1 MAKKPGNWIQGAI
14 KHKGALTKKA
24 EKAGGLTKGGSIK
37 SKFLSKAAHSKDPTT
52 RSQANLAKT
61 LSKMSGKGKK

>member
-1 MAKKPGNWIQGAI
+1 MAKKSGNWIQSAI
-14 KHKGALTKKA
+14 QHKGALTKKA

-37 SKFLSKAAHSKDPTT
+37 SNFLSKAAHSKNPTT

-61 LSKMSGKGKK
+61 LSKMSRKGKK